1 MSSSRAENLRLAAAE
16 SLQKDSSGSNVV
28 PIRASERNK
37 PLSPREQETSG
48 SAVSDHITLRTNR
61 RAILRGGL
69 GAAGSTFVAT
79 SDARASTFR
88 ARSTSPST
96 RLAARSS
103 FLPEQEIAVFPLSD
117 SRTASPDTE
126 ITFRL
131 AEPDSLGQ
139 VTVIGTESGTHSGL
153 LVPHAD
159 GNGASFIPDS
169 PFQPEESVRV
179 QARIPLRAGS
189 DGSLAFTV
197 SRPAPAAKVPEPR
210 DPEDSNAVLQ
220 SFRSRPNLHPP
231 AITVTTPAEDTASS
245 FIFVGPR
252 TPGGQNGQMIL
263 DNRGEMIWFFPAAN
277 EAETVTDFNVQH
289 YRGQPVLTWWE
300 GASTQGHGFGHF
312 ALRDQAY
319 HKIAMIQ
326 VGNGYDGGDLH
337 EFRLTP
343 QDTALVGVYNP
354 LHWDLSSVGGP
365 KNGVVLD
372 GIVQELE
379 IETGRVLFE
388 WHSLDHID
396 LQESHIDPP
405 SDEDEPF
412 DFLHL
417 NSIEID
423 HDDNL
428 IVSGRHS
435 WAAYKID
442 RRTGEVIWRLGGK
455 MSNFAMGEGTAFAYQ
470 HDARVHD
477 NGNLS
482 IFDNRADS
490 DDADVA
496 SRGVVLNLNMD
507 AMTATLVTEYVHPT
521 EILSVSQGNLQM
533 LPNGNAFVG
542 WGSAPVFSEFDADG
556 NLRFNGRFPKGGSS
570 YRAYSFPWKGQPTA
584 APAIAVELGSGTE
597 ATIYASWNGATE
609 VATWQVLAGQEPD
622 QMQPVGDAPRS
633 GFETAIKVQTEVP
646 YLAVQAQDSSGNAL
660 GVSTI
665 DQVISRSFPHQKPY
679 TKLRFGNG

>member
-1 MSSSRAENLRLAAAE
+1 L
-16 SLQKDSSGSNVV
+16 G
-28 PIRASERNK
+28 
-37 PLSPREQETSG
+37 PREQEIACNEVNDRAS
-48 SAVSDHITLRTNR
+48 LRSNR

-69 GAAGSTFVAT
+69 GAAGCSFFAAG
-79 SDARASTFR
+79 DARAATVL
-88 ARSTSPST
+88 ARGMSPST
-96 RLAARSS
+96 QLAARSS
-103 FLPEQEIAVFPLSD
+103 FVTEREIAVFPLPD
-117 SRTASPDTE
+117 SRTASPGTE

-131 AEPDSLGQ
+131 AEPNSLGQ
-139 VTVIGTESGTHSGL
+139 VTVIGAESGTHSGL
-153 LVPHAD
+153 LVRHAD
-159 GNGASFIPDS
+159 GNGASFVPDS
-169 PFQPEESVRV
+169 PFQQGESVKV
-179 QARIPLRAGS
+179 QARVPLGAGS
-189 DGSLAFTV
+189 DESLAFNI

-210 DPEDSNAVLQ
+210 EPEDNNAELQ
-220 SFRSRPNLHPP
+220 SFHSRPNLHPP
-231 AITVTTPAEDTASS
+231 AITVTTQAEDAASG

-263 DNRGEMIWFFPAAN
+263 DNRGELIWFFPASS
-277 EAETVTDFNVQH
+277 EAETVTDFGVQQ

-312 ALRDQAY
+312 ALRDREY

-343 QDTALVGVYNP
+343 QDTALVSVYNP

-365 KNGVVLD
+365 KDGVVLD

-379 IETGRVLFE
+379 VETGRVLFE

-396 LQESHIDPP
+396 LEESHIDPP
-405 SDEDEPF
+405 SGADDTF

-423 HDDNL
+423 HDANL
-428 IVSGRHS
+428 IVSGRHT

-442 RRTGEVIWRLGGK
+442 RRTGEVIWRLNGK
-455 MSNFAMGEGTAFAYQ
+455 KSSFAMGEGTSFAYQ

-496 SRGVVLNLNMD
+496 SRGIVLNLDVD

-570 YRAYSFPWKGQPTA
+570 YRAYSFPWVGQPTN

-609 VATWQVLAGQEPD
+609 VATWQVLVGQQPD
-622 QMQPVGDAPRS
+622 QMQNGGDTPRS
-633 GFETAIKVQTEVP
+633 GFETAITVQTEVP
-646 YLAVQAQDSSGNAL
+646 YLAVQAQDSSGNVL
-660 GVSTI
+660 G
-665 DQVISRSFPHQKPY
+665 ISETVRATS
-679 TKLRFGNG
+679 

>member
-1 MSSSRAENLRLAAAE
+1 L
-16 SLQKDSSGSNVV
+16 G
-28 PIRASERNK
+28 
-37 PLSPREQETSG
+37 PREQETSG
-48 SAVSDHITLRTNR
+48 NAINDEATFRPNR
-61 RAILRGGL
+61 RAVLRGGL
-69 GAAGSTFVAT
+69 GAAGCTLVAA
-79 SDARASTFR
+79 SDAHAATFR
-88 ARSTSPST
+88 ARGTSWSTQ
-96 RLAARSS
+96 LLARSS
-103 FLPEQEIAVFPLSD
+103 FVTEQEIAVFPLPN

-131 AEPDSLGQ
+131 AELNSLGQ
-139 VTVIGTESGTHSGL
+139 VTVIGAESGNHSGL

-169 PFQPEESVRV
+169 PFQPGESVRV
-179 QARIPLRAGS
+179 EARIPLRAGS
-189 DGSLAFTV
+189 DGSLTFTV
-197 SRPAPAAKVPEPR
+197 SRRAPAAKVPEPR
-210 DPEDSNAVLQ
+210 ESEDSIAELQ

-231 AITVTTPAEDTASS
+231 AITVTTPAPDMASG

-263 DNRGEMIWFFPAAN
+263 DNRGELIWFFPAAS
-277 EAETVTDFNVQH
+277 EAETVTDFKVQQ

-337 EFRLTP
+337 EFRLSP

-354 LHWDLSSVGGP
+354 LRWDLSSVGGP
-365 KNGVVLD
+365 KDGVVLD

-379 IETGRVLFE
+379 VETGRVLFE
-388 WHSLDHID
+388 WHSIDHID
-396 LQESHIDPP
+396 LEESHIDPP
-405 SDEDEPF
+405 SSVEDPF

-423 HDDNL
+423 NDGNL
-428 IVSGRHS
+428 IVSGRHT

-455 MSNFAMGEGTAFAYQ
+455 KSSFAMGEGTAFAYQ

-477 NGNLS
+477 NSNFSL
-482 IFDNRADS
+482 FDNRADS
-490 DDADVA
+490 DDANVA
-496 SRGVVLNLNMD
+496 SRGVVLNLNTD

-533 LPNGNAFVG
+533 LPNGNAFIG

-570 YRAYSFPWKGQPTA
+570 YRAYSFSWKGQPTTE
-584 APAIAVELGSGTE
+584 PAIAVELESGTE

-622 QMQPVGDAPRS
+622 QMQHIGDAPRS
-633 GFETAIKVQTEVP
+633 GFETAITAQTEVP
-646 YLAVQAQDSSGNAL
+646 YLAVQAQDGSGNVL
-660 GVSTI
+660 GVSAAI
-665 DQVISRSFPHQKPY
+665 RSSK
-679 TKLRFGNG
+679 